1 MSARNEL
8 SDWMS
13 VSGSRR
19 GCRPTLRV
27 AESGAGTVGD
37 RQPMEQ
43 PSIVDRPADRLA
55 ATGPIDWMNFMR
67 GSALLAILG
76 GALWVEWLAIRS
88 LAVWVSGWFGG

>member
-1 MSARNEL
+1 MSPRNEL

-27 AESGAGTVGD
+27 AESGATLVGD
-37 RQPMEQ
+37 RRPAEQ
-43 PSIVDRPADRLA
+43 PSIVERPAGRLA
-55 ATGPIDWMNFMR
+55 VMGPIDWLNFMR
-67 GSALLAILG
+67 GFVLFAILG
-76 GALWVEWLAIRS
+76 GSVWVEWLAIRS